1 MITTPLQNSWHYKM
15 SLKVTVG
22 EQLVSVESVPAEHEL
37 RDIIQAKV
45 EAKIGRDVSACTTT
59 LTDCLLTLD

>member
-1 MITTPLQNSWHYKM
+1 M

-59 LTDCLLTLD
+59 LTDWLLTLTNRIKRSVKLPK